1 MRGQISNNQYLIYS
15 VSESKSTSAT
25 TEAIKAAAKLQ
36 AKLVANYNL
45 SKARAE

>member
-1 MRGQISNNQYLIYS
+1 MRGQISNNRYLIYS
-15 VSESKSTSAT
+15 ISESKSTSAT
-25 TEAIKAAAKLQ
+25 TEAIKAAAILQ

>member
-25 TEAIKAAAKLQ
+25 TEAIKAAAKL
-36 AKLVANYNL
+36 VANYNL
-45 SKARAE
+45 SKARAK